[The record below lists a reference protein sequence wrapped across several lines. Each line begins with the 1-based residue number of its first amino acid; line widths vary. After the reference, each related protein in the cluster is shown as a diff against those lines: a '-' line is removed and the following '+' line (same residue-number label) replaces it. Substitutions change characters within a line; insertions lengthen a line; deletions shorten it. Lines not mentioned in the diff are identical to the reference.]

1 MDEFGYLSVLLSIII
16 GLAVTEILQG
26 LRRRMISHVE
36 VKMYWPTKL
45 WLGTLLLVC
54 TQTWWAMFGLRERHD
69 WEFGQFMILLGQSI
83 ILYLLCGI
91 VLPEIG
97 GNEPI
102 DVRAH
107 YFRQRKRFFALLI
120 AAAVTSVCRDWVLNH
135 SLPDQRNLIFH
146 GVFLAIGLGGLVIAT
161 EWFHKA
167 IAAFTAVV
175 FVYYITEL
183 FQRLH

>member
-1 MDEFGYLSVLLSIII
+1 MDEFGYLSVLLSIIL

-26 LRRRMISHVE
+26 LRRRMVSQAE

-45 WLGTLLLVC
+45 WIGTLLLAC
-54 TQTWWAMFGLRERHD
+54 AQTWWAMFGLRERHD
-69 WEFGQFMILLGQSI
+69 WEFGQFMVLLGQTI
-83 ILYLLCGI
+83 ILYLVAVL
-91 VLPEIG
+91 VLPEISG
-97 GNEPI
+97 TEPI

-107 YFRQRKRFFALLI
+107 YFRQRTRFFSLLVALTLASI
-120 AAAVTSVCRDWVLNH
+120 ARDWVLNH

-146 GVFLAIGLGGLVIAT
+146 LIFLAIGVAGVVIAS

-167 IAAFTAVV
+167 IAVFTAVV
-175 FVYYITEL
+175 FVYYITAL